1 MTELSDAEVF
11 GSSADHAGELSDDQV
26 FGSSSAAGAFYRGAK
41 GSALPAAGGLAAA
54 GAGAALGEMAAPL
67 AGPAAPAAAIAFPII
82 GAVVG
87 GFAGGAAIKKAQDMI
102 ADVFGLGE
110 SDAQAQAD
118 AVQHPVASFMGE
130 LAPNIAAFRPQSG
143 LMIAGRIFG
152 AGLQGGIEAGQEYA
166 TDGKVDPVKTGIAT
180 AFGAVFTKSTALGE
194 SIMNLGGRQARRL
207 DGLTNPR
214 PDVVPS
220 PIAPIQDSP
229 SPPMAR
235 SDAARTAIPEVDAV
249 LNSPTTKAAIDNAV
263 IDRSRDVPYMA
274 GGSTPLQDPTVYI
287 DRHVPKEQSAPS
299 LSDPAK
305 SITFD
310 PAEPWTVHENVEQHT
325 MEMLI
330 KGGMAPEEAYRV
342 AHFEFAEPAEQAW
355 YRAHDIDQAVA
366 EKEQLSWLP
375 KIQHENPEN
384 PPPNLYDK
392 PYPHANVR
400 DAQHESVEEAKP
412 SPEEVAKAMDIIR
425 NAPDLQPKPDPV
437 AQAQQLG
444 VIGPRAPEHVN
455 PEVAAKDTPAEA
467 AFRAIPPQPLGAQVT
482 PSEMIDR
489 AGHAPGSYDERGKE
503 WIDKIDD
510 TDSARASIEQ
520 LARQYDF
527 FPESRGGTP
536 SPAARAAVAE
546 AAGIDP
552 SEIDSSHFAEHFDND
567 GSVRAVIQALRQTT
581 RDFMEASDKARR
593 EPTDENAAAAFEAQ
607 ERQRHVLEYTLGKRA
622 ESGRS
627 LNAWKELLRE
637 TERSKATVELKKG
650 EQPTGV
656 EGKQQPG
663 AVPKGTS
670 DLVDAANEVQSN
682 LKKAAA
688 GEKVDGTLGLQ
699 KLIDAAEKLVG
710 APAAVA
716 KPRTELPPELA
727 DLVGEAKKVL
737 SGLKAK
743 PEEKSGLQKLVD
755 SAEKLVGSAS
765 KEGSTA
771 QPLPPELAGL
781 VDEAKKALNGL
792 KATPEEKSG
801 LQRLVDSA
809 QKLVGAPAK
818 EAKPQ
823 AELTP
828 ALAGLVDEAKKALS
842 GLKAKAAQERPQKP
856 QKGEAELAEFRQR
869 LTDLSQ
875 GNGSVLDTAAAAK
888 KLVAATAK
896 EEKPGAEPQDA
907 EAKAAARARTKLLGA
922 AQKLADADK
931 QAAPKEPAPSDPE
944 LAPLLD
950 SARVATGLLK
960 EGTVRAEAGAFRD
973 ALAKFRNGGEGSE
986 DEVRSASKAL
996 LDALGKT
1003 DRKAIEP
1010 RALVE
1015 LDKVTSLA
1023 RRFAEN
1029 AGKSPKETLP
1039 PDLRELVD
1047 NSREAVAAIDK
1058 NEKTGLDRLVAAAE
1072 KQAVDMVKQKAVRK
1086 PADALPPELQAL
1098 VDKSERVVD
1107 RFGGIAKGE
1116 KAALLLARAGRTA
1129 AEQADLAR
1137 QVEGL
1142 TPNQVARVL
1151 SKLRDNPGPGWV
1163 FWTVQQGLISGLIT
1177 HSKYALVNT
1186 AQTFSD
1192 RVIAP
1197 EIAAIMGRLRGGN
1210 DSLLA
1215 PLQAGIEIFKAVPD
1229 ALAGVKQAFKTGTR
1243 VPLESEIKLAERGE
1257 ANPEAAGAL
1266 VPYAPRGAN
1275 WGVWKKV
1282 FNDNQLASAEKVI
1295 GVPGRSANSIHT
1307 FFKILN
1313 ERAAGGQRAFETA
1326 VAEGEKPGT
1335 DSFKSRYDYHL
1346 DNPTDAALKQN
1357 VEDAYAGTF
1366 MEKLGEQTEKF
1377 ASVVRNTPVKWL
1389 IFFTHIP
1396 MNMARRS
1403 VEYSPLALLNTLG
1416 ETKMGSA
1423 IKGELGSKAQN
1434 LAFSKMAV
1442 GTAVG
1447 AYFIN
1452 QSLSGN
1458 ATGDY
1463 PTDPKERARW
1473 AIEGIQPN
1481 SIKADGQWISME
1493 RLGPQATVARIAAN
1507 YASIIK
1513 NYDGS
1518 QDESLMKA
1526 GLAFALGTAGALA
1539 DDVGFETIRNIV
1551 NVLENPKEAA
1561 RFAAWQLSSYAMP
1574 VSLITQF
1581 ASAAD
1586 PYMRQADT
1594 LLNGLKYHMPLLR
1607 ETLLPKRDPI
1617 FGEPVPNPGYHNI
1630 LRKAPVN
1637 TDPVKEEMD
1646 NLRYYPT
1653 APEKK
1658 IAGIQLS
1665 PELYDRYQ
1673 VMAGSMAKSTLE
1685 GFVGHQNWGQMPPQ
1699 ARIGIMKAAI
1709 SEARKVAQSMILGD
1723 TSNGVL
1729 QQAIK
1734 AKTDALS
1741 Q

>member
-1 MTELSDAEVF
+1 MSDLVPAPKDPEEWPGQPEQPGAGQWPGQAEPAE
-11 GSSADHAGELSDDQV
+11 SSVG
-26 FGSSSAAGAFYRGAK
+26 GALYRGAK
-41 GSALPAAGGLAAA
+41 SSVLPAAGGLA
-54 GAGAALGEMAAPL
+54 GVGGGAALGEAA
-67 AGPAAPAAAIAFPII
+67 AVATGPAYPVTGIVFPIVGGI
-82 GAVVG
+82 AG
-87 GFAGGAAIKKAQDMI
+87 GFAGAAAVKKAQDMI
-102 ADVFGLGE
+102 ADVFGLGD
-110 SDAQAQAD
+110 SDAQKQAD
-118 AVQHPVASFMGE
+118 AAQHPVASFMGE

-143 LMIAGRIFG
+143 LLIAGRLFG

-166 TDGKVDPVKTGIAT
+166 TDGKIDPVKTGIAT
-180 AFGAVFTKSTALGE
+180 AFGAVFTKPTIVGENLMALGA
-194 SIMNLGGRQARRL
+194 S
-207 DGLTNPR
+207 
-214 PDVVPS
+214 
-220 PIAPIQDSP
+220 
-229 SPPMAR
+229 
-235 SDAARTAIPEVDAV
+235 
-249 LNSPTTKAAIDNAV
+249 
-263 IDRSRDVPYMA
+263 
-274 GGSTPLQDPTVYI
+274 
-287 DRHVPKEQSAPS
+287 
-299 LSDPAK
+299 PAK
-305 SITFD
+305 RLGAK
-310 PAEPWTVHENVEQHT
+310 AEPGAAEVPATE
-325 MEMLI
+325 
-330 KGGMAPEEAYRV
+330 
-342 AHFEFAEPAEQAW
+342 EPAQE
-355 YRAHDIDQAVA
+355 
-366 EKEQLSWLP
+366 SP
-375 KIQHENPEN
+375 K
-384 PPPNLYDK
+384 PPT
-392 PYPHANVR
+392 
-400 DAQHESVEEAKP
+400 
-412 SPEEVAKAMDIIR
+412 
-425 NAPDLQPKPDPV
+425 PDPV
-437 AQAQQLG
+437 AQAQELG
-444 VIGPRAPEHVN
+444 VVGPRAPENVA
-455 PEVAAKDTPAEA
+455 PEAATKDTPAEA
-467 AFRAIPPQPLGAQVT
+467 AFRAVPPQPLGAQVT
-482 PSEMIDR
+482 PPEMLDR
-489 AGHAPGSYDERGKE
+489 AGHAPGSYDARGKE

-510 TDSARASIEQ
+510 TDSARDSIEQ

-527 FPESRGGTP
+527 FPESRSGTP
-536 SPAARAAVAE
+536 SPASRAAVAE
-546 AAGIDP
+546 AAGVDP
-552 SEIDSSHFAEHFDND
+552 GDIDSDHFAAHFDND
-567 GSVRAVIQALRQTT
+567 GTVRAVIQALRQTT
-581 RDFMEASDKARR
+581 RDFMDAADKARR

-627 LNAWKELLRE
+627 LAAWKELLRE

-650 EQPTGV
+650 EEPTAGT
-656 EGKQQPG
+656 EGKPPQPG

-682 LKKAAA
+682 LKAAA
-688 GEKVDGTLGLQ
+688 GGKVDGPLGLQ

-710 APAAVA
+710 APAE
-716 KPRTELPPELA
+716 P
-727 DLVGEAKKVL
+727 
-737 SGLKAK
+737 
-743 PEEKSGLQKLVD
+743 
-755 SAEKLVGSAS
+755 
-765 KEGSTA
+765 
-771 QPLPPELAGL
+771 
-781 VDEAKKALNGL
+781 
-792 KATPEEKSG
+792 
-801 LQRLVDSA
+801 
-809 QKLVGAPAK
+809 GAPPK
-818 EAKPQ
+818 SQ
-823 AELTP
+823 LTP
-828 ALAGLVDEAKKALS
+828 ALAGMVDEARKALA
-842 GLKAKAAQERPQKP
+842 GLKAKAEQQRPQKP
-856 QKGEAELAEFRQR
+856 QKGEDELADFRQK

-875 GNGSVLDTAAAAK
+875 GKGSVLDTAAAAK
-888 KLVAATAK
+888 KLVEATAK
-896 EEKPGAEPQDA
+896 EEKPGTEPTEQSAD
-907 EAKAAARARTKLLGA
+907 AKAAARARTKLLAA
-922 AQKLADADK
+922 AQKMADADK
-931 QAAPKEPAPSDPE
+931 RAAPKEPAPSDPE

-960 EGTVRAEAGAFRD
+960 EGTVRTETGAFRD
-973 ALAKFRNGGEGSE
+973 ALAKFRAGTGSA
-986 DEVRSASKAL
+986 DDIRAASKAL

-1003 DRKAIEP
+1003 DRKEIEP

-1015 LDKVTSLA
+1015 LDKVSSLA
-1023 RRFAEN
+1023 QRFAEN

-1039 PDLRELVD
+1039 PDLQEQVD
-1047 NSREAVAAIDK
+1047 NSREALAAMNQ
-1058 NEKTGLDRLVAAAE
+1058 NEKTGLNRLVAQAE
-1072 KQAVDMVKQKAVRK
+1072 QQAKDMVKQPGVRK

-1116 KAALLLARAGRTA
+1116 KAAMMLARAGRTA
-1129 AEQADLAR
+1129 AEQAELAR

-1151 SKLRDNPGPGWV
+1151 QRLRNDHGPGWV

-1192 RVIAP
+1192 RVLAP
-1197 EIAAIMGRLRGGN
+1197 ELAAIMGRLRGGN

-1215 PLQAGIEIFKAVPD
+1215 PLQAGVEIFKAVPD

-1243 VPLESEIKLAERGE
+1243 VPLESELRLAERGE

-1266 VPYAPRGAN
+1266 VPYAPRGPN
-1275 WGVWKKV
+1275 WGVWKNV
-1282 FNDNQLASAEKVI
+1282 FNDNQLAKAEKVI
-1295 GVPGRSANSIHT
+1295 GIPGRSANSIHT

-1326 VAEGEKPGT
+1326 AAEGLKPGT
-1335 DSFKSRYDYHL
+1335 DAFKSRYEYHL

-1423 IKGELGSKAQN
+1423 IKGELGPQAQN

-1452 QSLSGN
+1452 QALSDN

-1463 PTDPKERARW
+1463 PVDPKERARW

-1513 NYDGS
+1513 NYDGK
-1518 QDESLMKA
+1518 QDDALMKA
-1526 GLAFALGTAGALA
+1526 SLAFALGTAGALA

-1574 VSLITQF
+1574 VSLVTQF

-1586 PYMRQADT
+1586 PYMRQADSI
-1594 LLNGLKYHMPLLR
+1594 LNGLKYHIPGER

-1630 LRKAPVN
+1630 LRKSPVN

-1646 NLRYYPT
+1646 RLGYYPT

-1658 IAGIQLS
+1658 IAGVQLS
-1665 PELYDRYQ
+1665 PELYDRYE
-1673 VMAGSMAKSTLE
+1673 VMAGSMAKTALE
-1685 GFVGHQNWGQMPPQ
+1685 GFVGHPSWGQMPAQ
-1699 ARIGIMKAAI
+1699 ARVAIMKSTI
-1709 SEARKVAQSMILGD
+1709 QESRKTAQAMILGN

-1729 QQAIK
+1729 QQSIK
-1734 AKTDALS
+1734 LKTDAL
-1741 Q
+1741 QGQGPKP

>member
-1 MTELSDAEVF
+1 MTGLTDEEVFGSPPAAPSAGGDRGLTDAEVF
-11 GSSADHAGELSDDQV
+11 GESSAG
-26 FGSSSAAGAFYRGAK
+26 GAFYRGAK
-41 GSALPAAGGLAAA
+41 GSVLPAAGGLAGA
-54 GAGAALGEMAAPL
+54 GAGAGLGLMAAP
-67 AGPAAPAAAIAFPII
+67 ATGPAAPIAAIAFPII
-82 GAVVG
+82 GGIAG
-87 GFAGGAAIKKAQDMI
+87 GFAGAAAVKKAQDMI
-102 ADVFGLGE
+102 ADVFGLGD
-110 SDAQAQAD
+110 SDAQKQAD

-130 LAPNIAAFRPQSG
+130 LAPNVAAFRPQGG
-143 LMIAGRIFG
+143 LMIAGRLFG

-166 TDGKVDPVKTGIAT
+166 TDGKIDPVKTGIAA
-180 AFGAVFTKSTALGE
+180 AFGSIFTKPTAVGEALMALGA
-194 SIMNLGGRQARRL
+194 SPVKRLGAKAEPGAAEVPATGEPAQGPPGAPAA
-207 DGLTNPR
+207 GPEYQQTPPGNPLE
-214 PDVVPS
+214 
-220 PIAPIQDSP
+220 
-229 SPPMAR
+229 MAR
-235 SDAARTAIPEVDAV
+235 SGELTADRANEVAEQLKGGQEEIENKIFGDKETADKWRKLHRQSDRAWNNADDAKAKEFDRQISELEAKAGLKPSDEAFLNGEGWPAHSDPDAWKDMARDLRDVEGDRADAV
-249 LNSPTTKAAIDNAV
+249 TTVGHLLRNLPDADKPLSETGQRTLAV
-263 IDRSRDVPYMA
+263 IQHALDEEGKRGGDVQ
-274 GGSTPLQDPTVYI
+274 SFL
-287 DRHVPKEQSAPS
+287 KEAFRNSAKRYGNGPDAEEIVTDDIARLRKLMES
-299 LSDPAK
+299 PQLALSP
-305 SITFD
+305 
-310 PAEPWTVHENVEQHT
+310 
-325 MEMLI
+325 
-330 KGGMAPEEAYRV
+330 
-342 AHFEFAEPAEQAW
+342 
-355 YRAHDIDQAVA
+355 
-366 EKEQLSWLP
+366 
-375 KIQHENPEN
+375 
-384 PPPNLYDK
+384 
-392 PYPHANVR
+392 
-400 DAQHESVEEAKP
+400 
-412 SPEEVAKAMDIIR
+412 
-425 NAPDLQPKPDPV
+425 PDPV
-437 AQAQQLG
+437 TQAQELG
-444 VIGPRAPEHVN
+444 VVGPRAPEN
-455 PEVAAKDTPAEA
+455 ADPEAATKDTPAEA
-467 AFRAIPPQPLGAQVT
+467 AFRAVPPQPLGAQVT
-482 PSEMIDR
+482 PPEMLDR
-489 AGHAPGSYDERGKE
+489 AGHAPGSYDARGKE

-510 TDSARASIEQ
+510 TDSARDSIEQ

-527 FPESRGGTP
+527 FPESRSGAP
-536 SPAARAAVAE
+536 SPASRAAVAE
-546 AAGIDP
+546 AAGVDP
-552 SEIDSSHFAEHFDND
+552 GDIDSGHFAAHFDND
-567 GSVRAVIQALRQTT
+567 GTVRAVIQALRQTT
-581 RDFMEASDKARR
+581 RDFMDASDKARR

-627 LNAWKELLRE
+627 LAAWKELLRE

-650 EQPTGV
+650 EQPTAGA
-656 EGKQQPG
+656 EGKPPQPG

-682 LKKAAA
+682 LKKAAT
-688 GEKVDGTLGLQ
+688 GEKADGPLGLQ

-710 APAAVA
+710 APAEPGAPP
-716 KPRTELPPELA
+716 KSELPPA
-727 DLVGEAKKVL
+727 
-737 SGLKAK
+737 
-743 PEEKSGLQKLVD
+743 
-755 SAEKLVGSAS
+755 
-765 KEGSTA
+765 
-771 QPLPPELAGL
+771 LAGM
-781 VDEAKKALNGL
+781 VDEAKKAL
-792 KATPEEKSG
+792 A
-801 LQRLVDSA
+801 
-809 QKLVGAPAK
+809 
-818 EAKPQ
+818 
-823 AELTP
+823 
-828 ALAGLVDEAKKALS
+828 
-842 GLKAKAAQERPQKP
+842 GLKAKAERQRPQKP
-856 QKGEAELAEFRQR
+856 QKGEDELADFRQK

-875 GNGSVLDTAAAAK
+875 GKGSVLDTAAAAK
-888 KLVAATAK
+888 KLVEATAK
-896 EEKPGAEPQDA
+896 EEKPGTEPTEQSAD
-907 EAKAAARARTKLLGA
+907 AKAAARARTKLLAA

-931 QAAPKEPAPSDPE
+931 RAAPKEPAPSDPE

-960 EGTVRAEAGAFRD
+960 EGTVRTETGAFRD
-973 ALAKFRNGGEGSE
+973 ALAKFRAGTGSA
-986 DEVRSASKAL
+986 DDIRVASKAL

-1003 DRKAIEP
+1003 DRKEIEP

-1015 LDKVTSLA
+1015 LDKVASLA
-1023 RRFAEN
+1023 QRFAEN

-1039 PDLRELVD
+1039 PDLQEQVD
-1047 NSREAVAAIDK
+1047 NSKEALAAMSQ
-1058 NEKTGLDRLVAAAE
+1058 NEKTGLDRLVAQAE
-1072 KQAVDMVKQKAVRK
+1072 QQAKDMVKQPGVRK

-1151 SKLRDNPGPGWV
+1151 QRLRNDHGPGWV

-1192 RVIAP
+1192 RVLAP

-1215 PLQAGIEIFKAVPD
+1215 PLQAGVEIFKAVPD

-1243 VPLESEIKLAERGE
+1243 VPLESELKLAERGE

-1266 VPYAPRGAN
+1266 VPYAPRGPN
-1275 WGVWKKV
+1275 WGVWKNV
-1282 FNDNQLASAEKVI
+1282 FNDTQLAKAEKVI
-1295 GVPGRSANSIHT
+1295 GIPGRSANSIHT

-1326 VAEGEKPGT
+1326 AAEGLKPGT
-1335 DSFKSRYDYHL
+1335 DAFKSRYDYHL
-1346 DNPTDAALKQN
+1346 NNPTDAALKMN

-1423 IKGELGSKAQN
+1423 IKGELGQQAQN

-1452 QSLSGN
+1452 QALSGN

-1463 PTDPKERARW
+1463 PVDPKERARW

-1513 NYDGS
+1513 NYDGK
-1518 QDESLMKA
+1518 QDDALMKA
-1526 GLAFALGTAGALA
+1526 SLAFALGTAGALA

-1574 VSLITQF
+1574 VSLTTQF
-1581 ASAAD
+1581 ASFAD
-1586 PYMRQADT
+1586 PYMRQADS
-1594 LLNGLKYHMPLLR
+1594 LINGLKYHTPGLR

-1646 NLRYYPT
+1646 RLGYYPT

-1658 IAGIQLS
+1658 IAGVQLS
-1665 PELYDRYQ
+1665 PELYDRYE
-1673 VMAGSMAKSTLE
+1673 VMAGSMAKTALE
-1685 GFVGHQNWGQMPPQ
+1685 GFVGHPSWGQMPPQ
-1699 ARIGIMKAAI
+1699 ARVAIMKSTI
-1709 SEARKVAQSMILGD
+1709 QESRKTAQAMILGN
-1723 TSNGVL
+1723 TENGVL
-1729 QQAIK
+1729 QQSIK
-1734 AKTDALS
+1734 LKMDAL
-1741 Q
+1741 QGQGGKQ